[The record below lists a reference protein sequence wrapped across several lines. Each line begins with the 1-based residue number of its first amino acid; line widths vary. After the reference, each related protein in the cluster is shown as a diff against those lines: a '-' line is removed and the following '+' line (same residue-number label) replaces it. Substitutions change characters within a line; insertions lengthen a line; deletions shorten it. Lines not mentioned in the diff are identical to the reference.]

1 MTAHR
6 AVPGSPEGWGQGRA
20 PSQLQWQSSAVQHP
34 PLSLAG
40 LAERGGCKSEPYL
53 PGRDPTVAGKV
64 PHSRSRSQKSG
75 KQSH

>member
-6 AVPGSPEGWGQGRA
+6 AVPEGWGQRRA